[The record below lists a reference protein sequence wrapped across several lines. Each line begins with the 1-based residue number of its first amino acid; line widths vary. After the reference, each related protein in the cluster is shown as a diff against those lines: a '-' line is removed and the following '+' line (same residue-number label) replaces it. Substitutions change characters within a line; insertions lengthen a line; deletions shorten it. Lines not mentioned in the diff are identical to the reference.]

1 MTKRYFNESPEKN
14 QKEPLKNSPDI
25 FKGMKKDDLLII
37 GIILI
42 LLGDGCEDKE
52 LLLLLGFLFVSDKT
66 DFTKKLSFFE

>member
-14 QKEPLKNSPDI
+14 QKEPLKNFPDI

-66 DFTKKLSFFE
+66 DFTKNLSFFE